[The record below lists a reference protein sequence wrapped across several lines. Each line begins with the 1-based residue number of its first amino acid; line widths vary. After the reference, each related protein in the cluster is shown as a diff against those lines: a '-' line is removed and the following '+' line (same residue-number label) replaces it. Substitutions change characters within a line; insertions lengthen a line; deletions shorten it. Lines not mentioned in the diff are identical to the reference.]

1 MENLIVLGQIPGT
14 HVQITFLFWQL
25 VILSTLTFLAVRT
38 LRRRKN
44 GDTNADDVENDKATD
59 RTPQTA

>member
-25 VILSTLTFLAVRT
+25 VILSTLTLLTVRI

-44 GDTNADDVENDKATD
+44 DDTNADDVENDKATD